1 MGVLD
6 YVPDFNLQD
15 WWVFGFDGKLSHLT
29 QIIDEETGDAA
40 AVDPVWPEQVL
51 QAAQL
56 EGANVKAVLTTHHH
70 WLAWSHSLFHGPCW
84 RQQWYEEK
92 LLKDVKVY
100 GGVKDKV
107 EGCTHPVQHH
117 DEFPIS
123 SSIRVKALETS
134 CHTKGH
140 ISYFVTSSD
149 PDDKPTVFTGDPLF
163 IGGCGRFLE
172 GTPDQMYESL
182 CVTLASLPP
191 DTRVYC
197 GHEYTH
203 KNLEFALTVDPK
215 NEVLVKKMTW
225 VQQQRKD
232 KKATVPSTIGDELE
246 FNPFMRVDKKSLQAA
261 TGKES
266 PIDVMAA
273 LRHMKDNF
281 KGR

>member
-1 MGVLD
+1 MYIWERVSS
-6 YVPDFNLQD
+6 FQRSFII
-15 WWVFGFDGKLSHLT
+15 FGIFFIKGSRIR
-29 QIIDEETGDAA
+29 IIDAETGDAA

-70 WLAWSHSLFHGPCW
+70 WDHAGGNNGMK
-84 RQQWYEEK
+84 K

-107 EGCTHPVQHH
+107 EGCTHSVQHH

-149 PDDKPTVFTGDPLF
+149 PDYKPTVFTGDTLF
-163 IGGCGRFLE
+163 IGGCGRFFE
-172 GTPDQMYESL
+172 GMPDQMYESL

-197 GHEYTH
+197 GHEYTQ

-225 VQQQRKD
+225 VQQQHKD

-273 LRHMKDNF
+273 LRHMKDNS